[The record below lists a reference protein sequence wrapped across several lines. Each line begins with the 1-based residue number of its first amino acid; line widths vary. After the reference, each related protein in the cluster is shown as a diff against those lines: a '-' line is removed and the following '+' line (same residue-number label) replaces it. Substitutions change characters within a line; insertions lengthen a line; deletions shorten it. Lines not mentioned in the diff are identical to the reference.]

1 MKCTYQDKHCMIT
14 FIAINLG
21 LTLNIIKVI
30 LPDLI
35 VMLQYQAIKVGML
48 DYLNSLLE
56 EIINIPI

>member
-1 MKCTYQDKHCMIT
+1 MYDYIYCY
-14 FIAINLG
+14 F
-21 LTLNIIKVI
+21 TLNIIKVI

-56 EIINIPI
+56 EIINIPIWHSGSMVELAT

>member
-1 MKCTYQDKHCMIT
+1 MIT
-14 FIAINLG
+14 FIAINF
-21 LTLNIIKVI
+21 TLNIIKVI

>member
-14 FIAINLG
+14 FIAINF
-21 LTLNIIKVI
+21 TLNIIKVI

>member
-1 MKCTYQDKHCMIT
+1 MIILNALT
-14 FIAINLG
+14 FTIIS
-21 LTLNIIKVI
+21 IKVI

-35 VMLQYQAIKVGML
+35 VLLQHESIKVEML

>member
-1 MKCTYQDKHCMIT
+1 MYDYIY
-14 FIAINLG
+14 F
-21 LTLNIIKVI
+21 TLNIIKVI

-56 EIINIPI
+56 EIINIPIWHSGSMVELAT